1 MTKKLGL
8 SRSHLLDISHCGID
22 RTKKEEKKNRIKEV
36 IPEFTAILKAQQ
48 RTMILMNWK
57 ERNSPMEW

>member
-8 SRSHLLDISHCGID
+8 SRSSRLDIFHSGVD

-36 IPEFTAILKAQQ
+36 ISEFTAILKAEQ